1 MTKVIATI
9 QARMNSGRLPG
20 KIMKKLGDKTVI
32 EILIERLGYSKLID
46 EICVST
52 TKSKMDDVFV
62 NFLRLKNIKFF
73 RGSENDVLSRV
84 TNTLKYFKGDIHIEC
99 FGDSPLVD
107 HRIIDKY
114 LNFFYKNKFNVVTNS
129 IKTSF
134 PPGSEFLIYKAA
146 DLIKLNSIVKKK
158 DKLREH
164 VGYNFSRYKTF
175 RIKSIEASKK
185 FRYPNFFIEIDKK
198 EDLKVLR
205 SICKNLIDKKKHNF
219 SLLKIIDF
227 LKKNK
232 KISILNSKVERRW
245 KELRNE
251 KN

>member
-9 QARMNSGRLPG
+9 QARMNSERLPG
-20 KIMKKLGDKTVI
+20 KIMKKIGGKTII
-32 EILIERLGYSKLID
+32 EILVERLNYSKFID
-46 EICVST
+46 EICIAT
-52 TKSKMDDVFV
+52 TNSKKDDVFV
-62 NFLRLKNIKFF
+62 NFLKSKKINFF
-73 RGSENDVLSRV
+73 RGSENDVLLRV
-84 TNTLKYFKGDIHIEC
+84 TNTLKYLKGDIHIEC
-99 FGDSPLVD
+99 FGDSPLID
-107 HRIIDKY
+107 YRIIDRY
-114 LNFFYKNKFNVVTNS
+114 ISFFYKNKFNVVTNT
-129 IKTSF
+129 IKTTY
-134 PPGSEFLIYKAA
+134 PPGSEFLIYKSQ
-146 DLIKLNSIVKKK
+146 DLLKLNNLVKKN